1 MKEKKAIA
9 KGKLNAAFDMKVF
22 FMEESYLA
30 YDTNLPKDCFVIREC
45 IIDCKSYHFSKIIF
59 R

>member
-9 KGKLNAAFDMKVF
+9 KGKLNAVFDMMVV

-30 YDTNLPKDCFVIREC
+30 YHINLPKDYFTL
-45 IIDCKSYHFSKIIF
+45 KYN
-59 R
+59 

>member
-9 KGKLNAAFDMKVF
+9 KGKLNATFDMKVV

-30 YDTNLPKDCFVIREC
+30 NHTNLSKDYFVIENQTN
-45 IIDCKSYHFSKIIF
+45 
-59 R
+59 

>member
-9 KGKLNAAFDMKVF
+9 KGKLNAAFDMKVV

-30 YDTNLPKDCFVIREC
+30 YHTNLPKDCFVIDNQ
-45 IIDCKSYHFSKIIF
+45 ITLIYL
-59 R
+59 